1 MQNYQNPTN
10 FFVKVYG
17 NTVKSITGKEVFEC
31 AITGLPTPEISLSS
45 SSYSP
50 HPLAGAGN
58 KAMKGRVSS
67 NTMNNDDV
75 IDLEFL
81 IDENFEAY
89 LFLVKWIMALTVK
102 GRTLNADTD
111 NMDFMEIAAVDN
123 QKQTILVFKYD
134 KVHPMRIS
142 QIQYSA
148 QVTSP
153 DVLVSPATFAYNSF
167 SLTDATGEQI
177 I

>member
-10 FFVKVYG
+10 FFVKIYG
-17 NTVKSITGKEVFEC
+17 NTVKSISGKDVFEC

-45 SSYSP
+45 STYSP
-50 HPLAGAGN
+50 HPLAGIAN
-58 KAMKGRVSS
+58 KAMKGRVGS

-89 LFLVKWIMALTVK
+89 LFLVRWIMALTVK
-102 GRTLNADTD
+102 GRTLDADTD
-111 NMDFMEIAAVDN
+111 NNDFMEIAATDN
-123 QKQTILVFKYD
+123 QKQTILVFKYN

-148 QVTSP
+148 QLTTP
-153 DVLVSPATFAYNSF
+153 DVLVTPATFAYDSF
-167 SLTDATGEQI
+167 SLTDSSGEEI